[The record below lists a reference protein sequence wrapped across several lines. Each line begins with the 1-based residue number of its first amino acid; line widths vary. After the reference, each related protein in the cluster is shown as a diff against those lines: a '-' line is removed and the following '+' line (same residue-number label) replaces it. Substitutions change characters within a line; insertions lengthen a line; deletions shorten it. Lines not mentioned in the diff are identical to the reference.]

1 MNYTHL
7 SREERYQICLMKR
20 QGHTCTHIALELGRH
35 RSSIAREIK
44 RNASLRGY
52 RANAADVMANA
63 RQSQRRNAKQF
74 TEQHWA
80 VIEALIRQEVS
91 PEQITNRVLI
101 EQGFGI
107 SHETI
112 YQRILRDK
120 QVQGDL
126 AKYLRC
132 QKPRQKPR
140 RKRYGSG
147 RERRGSIKGR
157 VCIEQRPV
165 VVDQK
170 SRIGDIEGDT
180 MMGKNNQGAI
190 VTLVD
195 RNSRYTFA
203 RQVNFKT
210 ADLVGQA
217 VIDLLRPHKKTCH
230 TITFDNGK
238 EFADHAFIGKCLDA
252 EIYFAHPYCS
262 WERGLNENTNGL
274 LRQYFAK
281 SVSLRDVS
289 QIDVD
294 DAVYKL
300 NHRPRKCLGYRT
312 PHEVFYNLPLEPITL
327 RLGALCT

>member
-7 SREERYQICLMKR
+7 SREERYQICLMRR
-20 QGHTCTHIALELGRH
+20 QGHNCTQIALELGRH
-35 RSSIAREIK
+35 RSSIARELK

-52 RANAADVMANA
+52 KANAADAMADA
-63 RQSQRRNAKQF
+63 RQSRRRNAKQF
-74 TEQHWA
+74 TERHWA
-80 VIEALIRQEVS
+80 TAEALIRQEVS
-91 PEQITNRVLI
+91 PEQITHRLMF
-101 EQGFGI
+101 EQGFRI
-107 SHETI
+107 SCETI

-120 QVQGDL
+120 QAQGDL
-126 AKYLRC
+126 AQHLRC
-132 QKPRQKPR
+132 QKPR

-147 RERRGSIKGR
+147 RERRGVIKGR
-157 VCIEQRPV
+157 VCIEQRPK

-180 MMGKNNQGAI
+180 MMGKNHQGAI

-195 RNSRYTFA
+195 RKSRYTFA
-203 RQVNFKT
+203 RQVNFKKS
-210 ADLVGQA
+210 DLVGQA
-217 VIDLLRPHKKTCH
+217 VIDLLRPHKNRCQ

-252 EIYFAHPYCS
+252 KVYFAHPYCS

-274 LRQYFAK
+274 LRQYFPK
-281 SVSLRDVS
+281 TMSLRDVS

-312 PHEVFYNLPLEPITL
+312 PHEVFYNLPPEPITL
-327 RLGALCT
+327 RFGALCT

>member
-20 QGHTCTHIALELGRH
+20 LGHSCTHIAMMLGRH

-44 RNASLRGY
+44 RNASQRGY
-52 RANAADVMANA
+52 RANAADTMALA

-74 TEQHWA
+74 TNQHWA
-80 VIEALIRQEVS
+80 VVEALIRQDVS
-91 PEQITNRVLI
+91 PEQITNRVLL
-101 EQGFGI
+101 EQGFDI
-107 SHETI
+107 SCETI
-112 YQRILRDK
+112 YQRILRD
-120 QVQGDL
+120 QQAQGDL
-126 AKYLRC
+126 AKHLRC
-132 QKPRQKPR
+132 QKPR

-147 RERRGSIKGR
+147 RERRGAIKGR
-157 VCIEQRPV
+157 VCIEQRPKV
-165 VVDQK
+165 VEQR

-180 MMGKNNQGAI
+180 IVGKNHQGVI

-195 RNSRYTFA
+195 RKSRYTFA
-203 RQVNFKT
+203 RQVDFKKS
-210 ADLVGQA
+210 DLVGQA
-217 VIDLLRPHKKTCH
+217 VIDLLRPHKKRCH

-238 EFADHAFIGKCLDA
+238 EFADHAFIAKCLQA
-252 EIYFAHPYCS
+252 KVYFAHPYCS

-274 LRQYFAK
+274 LRQYFPK
-281 SVSLRDVS
+281 KMSLRNIS
-289 QIDVD
+289 QADVD

-312 PHEVFYNLPLEPITL
+312 PHEVFYNLPREPITI

>member
-35 RSSIAREIK
+35 RSSIARELR
-44 RNASLRGY
+44 RNASRKGY
-52 RANAADVMANA
+52 QANAADVMADT

-74 TEQHWA
+74 TEQHW
-80 VIEALIRQEVS
+80 VVVEALIRQEVS
-91 PEQITNRVLI
+91 PEQITNRVFV
-101 EQGFGI
+101 EQGFDI

-120 QVQGDL
+120 QAQGDL
-126 AKYLRC
+126 AKHLRC
-132 QKPRQKPR
+132 QKPR

-147 RERRGSIKGR
+147 RERRGAIKGR
-157 VCIEQRPV
+157 VGIEQRPV

-170 SRIGDIEGDT
+170 SRIGDLEGDT
-180 MMGKNNQGAI
+180 IMGKNNQGAI

-195 RNSRYTFA
+195 RRSRYTFA

-217 VIDLLRPHKKTCH
+217 VIDLLRPHKNRCH
-230 TITFDNGK
+230 TLTFDNGK
-238 EFADHAFIGKCLDA
+238 EFTDHAFISKCLNA
-252 EIYFAHPYCS
+252 KVYFAHPYCS

-274 LRQYFAK
+274 LRQYFPK
-281 SVSLRDVS
+281 KMSLRDVS

-312 PHEVFYNLPLEPITL
+312 PHEVFYNRPLEPITL

>member
-20 QGHTCTHIALELGRH
+20 QGHNCTQIAVELGRH
-35 RSSIAREIK
+35 RSSISREIK

-52 RANAADVMANA
+52 KANAADAKA
-63 RQSQRRNAKQF
+63 HTRQSQRRNAKEF
-74 TEQHWA
+74 TAQHWET
-80 VIEALIRQEVS
+80 VDALIRLEIS
-91 PEQITNRVLI
+91 PQQITNRLML

-107 SHETI
+107 SCETI

-120 QVQGDL
+120 QAQGDL
-126 AKYLRC
+126 AQYLRC
-132 QKPRQKPR
+132 QKSR

-157 VCIEQRPV
+157 VCIEQRPK

-170 SRIGDIEGDT
+170 SRIGDLEGDT
-180 MMGKNNQGAI
+180 MIGKNHQGAI

-195 RNSRYTFA
+195 RKSRYTFA
-203 RQVNFKT
+203 RQVDFKT
-210 ADLVGQA
+210 SDLVGQA
-217 VIDLLRPHKKTCH
+217 VIELLRPHKNRCRTL
-230 TITFDNGK
+230 TFDNGK
-238 EFADHAFIGKCLDA
+238 EFADHAFVGKCLNA
-252 EIYFAHPYCS
+252 RVYFAHPYCS

-274 LRQYFAK
+274 LRQYFPK
-281 SVSLRDVS
+281 KTNLRDIS
-289 QIDVD
+289 QEQVD

-312 PHEVFYNLPLEPITL
+312 PHEVFYNLPPEPITL
-327 RLGALCT
+327 RFGALCT

>member
-35 RSSIAREIK
+35 RSSIARELK

-52 RANAADVMANA
+52 RANAADVMADT

-74 TEQHWA
+74 TEQHWGI
-80 VIEALIRQEVS
+80 VEALIRQDVS
-91 PEQITNRVLI
+91 PQQITNRVFL
-101 EQGFGI
+101 EQGFDI
-107 SHETI
+107 SCETI

-120 QVQGDL
+120 QAQGDL

-132 QKPRQKPR
+132 QKPR

-157 VCIEQRPV
+157 VCIEQRPQ

-170 SRIGDIEGDT
+170 ARIGDIEGDT
-180 MMGKNNQGAI
+180 MMGKNHQGAI

-195 RNSRYTFA
+195 RKSRYTFA

-217 VIDLLRPHKKTCH
+217 VIDLLRQHKKRCH

-238 EFADHAFIGKCLDA
+238 EFAGHAFIGKCLNA
-252 EIYFAHPYCS
+252 KVYFAHPYCS

-274 LRQYFAK
+274 LRQYFPK
-281 SVSLRDVS
+281 KMSLRDIS
-289 QIDVD
+289 QHDVD

>member
-35 RSSIAREIK
+35 RSSIARELK

-52 RANAADVMANA
+52 RAKAADVMADA

-74 TEQHWA
+74 TSQHWA
-80 VIEALIRQEVS
+80 VVEALIRQDVS
-91 PEQITNRVLI
+91 PEQITNRLLL

-120 QVQGDL
+120 QAQGDL

-132 QKPRQKPR
+132 QKQR

-157 VCIEQRPV
+157 VCIDKRSK

-195 RNSRYTFA
+195 RKSRYTFA

-210 ADLVGQA
+210 SDLVGQA
-217 VIDLLRPHKKTCH
+217 VIDLLRPHKKRCH

-252 EIYFAHPYCS
+252 KVYFAHPYCS

-274 LRQYFAK
+274 LRQYFPK
-281 SVSLRDVS
+281 NMSLRNIS
-289 QIDVD
+289 QADVD

-312 PHEVFYNLPLEPITL
+312 PHEVFYNLPREPITI